1 LEKGLLVSKDNKQSS
16 GVPEDTEG
24 NSAILNSTQRPPVER
39 GWLSPQ
45 EAIEYSGIG
54 RTRFYGL
61 LCSGEI
67 PSAKLGRTR
76 HICKRDLDRF
86 LEARMQSADGE

>member
-1 LEKGLLVSKDNKQSS
+1 MFKDNRGYSDAPESTERNSEALS
-16 GVPEDTEG
+16 GTHG
-24 NSAILNSTQRPPVER
+24 QQIER
-39 GWLSPQ
+39 GWLSPA

-67 PSAKLGRTR
+67 PSAKLGRIR
-76 HICKRDLDRF
+76 HIRKRDLDRF
-86 LEARMQSADGE
+86 LETRMQSAEGK

>member
-1 LEKGLLVSKDNKQSS
+1 VSKDNRGYSDALENIERNSEALS
-16 GVPEDTEG
+16 GTH
-24 NSAILNSTQRPPVER
+24 ER
-39 GWLSPQ
+39 QIEHVWLSPA

-76 HICKRDLDRF
+76 HIRKRDVDRF
-86 LEARMQSADGE
+86 LEARMQYAEGK